1 MTHDVRESQF
11 MMRRDAETADFI
23 DGACESCSVV
33 SPGDQGNV
41 SVLVVKQGSWGLIID
56 ASRSRALRL
65 LGDSL

>member
-1 MTHDVRESQF
+1 MTHDVKESQF

-23 DGACESCSVV
+23 DGACESCSAE
-33 SPGDQGNV
+33 DRGNV
-41 SVLVVKQGSWGLIID
+41 SVLVAKQGSWGLIID